1 LSGYPE
7 LPKGLFM
14 NLLKP
19 ANRRV
24 TIEDLDIPEWKD
36 IVLEMHS
43 MMKVPQ
49 EKMNKFGYC
58 TDRRSLV
65 HRAEFESLK
74 HWEYPWL
81 IKYGEFKPG
90 AKILDCGCGRGILQ
104 FYLAKK
110 GYDIT
115 SVDISTLKTKQIQ
128 GFWNIVK
135 KLNIPI
141 QEDKASAM
149 KAMARRY
156 GTSIDFHVANIAQ
169 LPFADESFDYVYSVS
184 VLEHMAKGEDVMAIK
199 EMSRVLK
206 KGGTMM
212 VTVDFSPVKMAQKA
226 YTKEEILEF
235 ISASGL
241 NFENIYDFEVQ
252 DWDKYLTELT
262 VAFSKKNKCQVSS
275 AGFILKK
282 G

>member
-1 LSGYPE
+1 
-7 LPKGLFM
+7 M
-14 NLLKP
+14 NMNSKIV
-19 ANRRV
+19 NRGV
-24 TIEDLDIPEWKD
+24 TIEDLEKPEWKD

-43 MMKVPQ
+43 MMKVPS
-49 EKMNKFGYC
+49 EKMHKFGYC
-58 TDRRSLV
+58 TDRRSLI

-110 GYDIT
+110 GYAMT

-128 GFWNIVK
+128 GFWNLVR
-135 KLNIPI
+135 KLGFPVE
-141 QEDKASAM
+141 EDKASAM

-169 LPFADESFDYVYSVS
+169 LPFADESFDYVYSIS
-184 VLEHMAKGEDVMAIK
+184 VLEHMAKGEDVMAIR

-206 KGGTMM
+206 KGGTML
-212 VTVDFSPVKMAQKA
+212 VTVDFSPVKMERKA
-226 YTKEEILEF
+226 YTKEDILEL
-235 ISASGL
+235 IAASGL
-241 NFENIYDFEVQ
+241 KFDNTYDFNVA
-252 DWDKYLTELT
+252 DWSKYLSDLT
-262 VAFSKKNKCQVSS
+262 AAFSKKNACQVSS

-282 G
+282 AA